1 MKSNFLRKYIFLF
14 FVLIAVSSVF
24 VFATGKKDRTALYS
38 DLIKT
43 GTLNQI
49 RQTLVSDENFSKTTD
64 GVTADNLLMQA
75 LALKREPKIIIS
87 LLDAGILPTQNNA
100 ENQNAVMYACAYSDS
115 PEVIKAVITRGVL
128 TKKSVRKRLLQR
140 DSYGL
145 NAIDYSYQLNKS
157 VAPNAIRP
165 YLTPDL
171 IIQYEGSIPDDYVY
185 EPEFDDTEIE
195 TFIEEPPLPTLE
207 ETIEPHIPVA
217 PLSQDVLKMLS
228 ESDLAEKP
236 YEDPARVRPVTERT
250 YLFDDV
256 DPEAQ
261 KTSALSPES
270 ALTYIH
276 DADAANAKGQT
287 RLMQACAEGDMFMV
301 SSLLFSGAKVNETDN
316 DGWTALMYAARYQ
329 NDSRIIQALLAA
341 GANTSLKNNF
351 GLSALAI
358 AATYSRSEE
367 VVYLLLNSHKRIDD
381 DMKMAFIYSIT
392 TPTGK
397 TVPFQIRVTEM
408 FLNKGLD
415 INFFWK
421 GKTPLM
427 YVAQTASS
435 TEIISTLL
443 ARGARKDISS
453 SEGKTA
459 FYYAEQNINLP
470 RDEIFWSL
478 NSK

>member
-1 MKSNFLRKYIFLF
+1 MGLNFLRKYIFLF
-14 FVLIAVSSVF
+14 FVLIAVPSAC
-24 VFATGKKDRTALYS
+24 VFAAGKKDRTVLYN
-38 DLIKT
+38 DLIKK

-49 RQTLVSDENFSKTTD
+49 RQTLVSDENFYKTTD

-100 ENQNAVMYACAYSDS
+100 ENQNAIMYACAYSDS
-115 PEVIKAVITRGVL
+115 PEVIKTVITRGVF
-128 TKKSVRKRLLQR
+128 TKKAVRKRLLQT
-140 DSYGL
+140 DSAGL
-145 NAIDYSYQLNKS
+145 NAIDYAYQLNSS
-157 VAPNAIRP
+157 VAPDAIRP
-165 YLTPDL
+165 YLTPHL
-171 IIQYEGSIPDDYVY
+171 IIQYEGSLPDDYVY
-185 EPEFDDTEIE
+185 EPDDTETEDE
-195 TFIEEPPLPTLE
+195 TYIDESPLPTPE
-207 ETIEPHIPVA
+207 ETATEATPP
-217 PLSQDVLKMLS
+217 SDVLKKLS
-228 ESDLAEKP
+228 ESELAKKP
-236 YEDPARVRPVTERT
+236 YDEVARVRPVTERN
-250 YLFDDV
+250 YLFDNV
-256 DPEAQ
+256 EPYVPETVT
-261 KTSALSPES
+261 KSPENT
-270 ALTYIH
+270 LIYIP
-276 DADAANAKGQT
+276 DADAANSKGQT
-287 RLMQACAEGDMFMV
+287 RLMKAAAEGDMTMV

-329 NDSRIIQALLAA
+329 NDSRITQALLAA
-341 GANTSLKNNF
+341 GANTSLKNSF

-358 AATYSRSEE
+358 AATYSHSEE
-367 VVYLLLNSHKRIDD
+367 VVYLLLNSHKKIDD
-381 DMKMAFIYSIT
+381 DIKTAFIYSIT

-397 TVPFQIRVTEM
+397 TIPLQLRVIEM
-408 FLNKGLD
+408 FLNKGMD

-435 TEIISTLL
+435 TELISTFL
-443 ARGARKDISS
+443 ARGARKDIAS

>member
-1 MKSNFLRKYIFLF
+1 MNFLRKYIFLF
-14 FVLIAVSSVF
+14 FVLIAVSSVC
-24 VFATGKKDRTALYS
+24 VFAAGKKDRTVLYS

-49 RQTLVSDENFSKTTD
+49 RQTLVSDEKFSKSTD
-64 GVTADNLLMQA
+64 GVTSDNLLMQA

-100 ENQNAVMYACAYSDS
+100 ESQNAVMYACAYSDS
-115 PEVIKAVITRGVL
+115 PEVIKTVITRGVF
-128 TKKSVRKRLLQR
+128 TKKSVRKRLLQQ
-140 DSYGL
+140 DAYGL
-145 NAIDYSYQLNKS
+145 NAIDYSYQLNSS

-171 IIQYEGSIPDDYVY
+171 VIQYEGQLPDDYVY
-185 EPEFDDTEIE
+185 EPDDGD
-195 TFIEEPPLPTLE
+195 IEEPTLPE
-207 ETIEPHIPVA
+207 A
-217 PLSQDVLKMLS
+217 PISSNVLKTLS
-228 ESDLAEKP
+228 DSELAEKP
-236 YEDPARVRPVTERT
+236 YDDIARVRPITERT
-250 YLFDDV
+250 YLFDNI
-256 DPEAQ
+256 DPYA
-261 KTSALSPES
+261 PES
-270 ALTYIH
+270 VLKSVGPALIYIP
-276 DADAANAKGQT
+276 DADATNSKGQT
-287 RLMQACAEGDMFMV
+287 RLMKACAEGDMFMV
-301 SSLLFSGAKVNETDN
+301 SNLLFSGAKVNETDN

-329 NDSRIIQALLAA
+329 NDSRVIQALLAA
-341 GANTSLKNNF
+341 GANTSIKNNF

-358 AATYSRSEE
+358 AATYSQSEE
-367 VVYLLLNSHKRIDD
+367 VVHLLLNSHKKIDD
-381 DMKMAFIYSIT
+381 DIKMSFIYSIT

-397 TVPFQIRVTEM
+397 TVPFQIRVMEM

-435 TEIISTLL
+435 TEIISTFL
-443 ARGARKDISS
+443 ARGARKDIAS

-459 FYYAEQNINLP
+459 FYYAEQNTNLP